1 MIEIFDNKLSKEQIN
16 NIYIFCK
23 KLPYTRG
30 ERDTLDTPPTGL
42 VSPVNNKIIID
53 LLLTAAGINNN
64 NLDINRSYVNLFLP
78 KENPFYHIDNEDV
91 KSRTLLYYV
100 NNENLSIDD
109 GGETYFFYEKKI
121 TGISPIPG
129 RIVKFCGNILH
140 KASSFRYIDRYT
152 IALKWKE

>member
-1 MIEIFDNKLSKEQIN
+1 VIEIFDNKLSKEQIN

-30 ERDTLDTPPTGL
+30 ERDIPDTPPTGL
-42 VSPVNNKIIID
+42 VSPVNDKTIIN
-53 LLLTAAGINNN
+53 LLLTSAGINNN
-64 NLDINRSYVNLFLP
+64 VNINRSYVNLFLP
-78 KENPFYHIDNEDV
+78 AENPFYHIDNKDV

-100 NNENLSIDD
+100 NNENLSIND
-109 GGETYFFYEKKI
+109 GGETYFFYEEKI
-121 TGISPIPG
+121 IGISPVSG
-129 RIVKFCGNILH
+129 RVVKFCGNILH

>member
-1 MIEIFDNKLSKEQIN
+1 MIEIIDNKLSKEQIN

-23 KLPYTRG
+23 KLHYTRG
-30 ERDTLDTPPTGL
+30 ERDRPNTPPLGL
-42 VSPVNNKIIID
+42 VSPVNDKTLIN
-53 LLLTAAGINNN
+53 LLLTASGTNN
-64 NLDINRSYVNLFLP
+64 NLNIDRSYVNLFLP
-78 KENPFYHIDNEDV
+78 GENPFYHIDNEDV

-109 GGETYFFYEKKI
+109 GGETYFFYEEKI
-121 TGISPIPG
+121 IGISPIPG
-129 RIVKFCGNILH
+129 RMVKFFGNILH